1 MDFIGLINKQS
12 DAIERN
18 NEREKEAFGQ
28 IGSFTGTIKVVLTM
42 DSIDEIKALL
52 KDRMNEYEE
61 WHQEFFHGNK

>member
-18 NEREKEAFGQ
+18 NKREKEAFGQ
-28 IGSFTGTIKVVLTM
+28 IGSFTGTIKVALTM

-52 KDRMNEYEE
+52 KDRINEYEE